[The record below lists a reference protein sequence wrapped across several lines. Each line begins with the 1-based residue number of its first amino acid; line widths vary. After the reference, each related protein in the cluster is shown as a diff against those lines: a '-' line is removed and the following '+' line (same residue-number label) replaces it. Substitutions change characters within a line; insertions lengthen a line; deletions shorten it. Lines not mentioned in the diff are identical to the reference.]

1 MRVTKHEHA
10 TLRLHDQG
18 DTLIIDPGSFTTP
31 LEAVHDLVGVVITH
45 EHRDHWTPAQLD
57 HLAQVAPRVPIFA
70 PQGVA
75 DAAEGYDITV
85 VAPGETVTVG
95 AFTLTFFGGVH
106 AEIHSSIPRVDNV
119 GVLVNERLYYP
130 GDSFEV
136 PGVPVP
142 VLAVPAGA
150 PWMRLGEA
158 MDFILAVAPERAF
171 PTHDMTLSVSA
182 RAMHVSRLAWAAEQR
197 GGELVDL
204 APGDELDA

>member
-18 DTLIIDPGSFTTP
+18 DTLVVDPGSFTTP
-31 LEAVHDLVGVVITH
+31 LDALHDLVGVVITH

-57 HLAQVAPRVPIFA
+57 HLAQVAPRVPIYA

-85 VAPGETVTVG
+85 VAPGDTVTVG
-95 AFTLTFFGGVH
+95 AFTLRFFGGVH
-106 AEIHSSIPRVDNV
+106 AQIHESIPLVDNV
-119 GVLVNERLYYP
+119 GVMINDRLYYP
-130 GDSFEV
+130 GDSFAV
-136 PGVPVP
+136 PDAKVP
-142 VLAVPAGA
+142 VLAAPIGA
-150 PWMRLGEA
+150 PWLKLGEA
-158 MDFILAVAPERAF
+158 MDFVLAVAPERAF

-182 RAMHVSRLAWAAEQR
+182 RTMHASRLAWAAEQN

-204 APGDELDA
+204 APGDELDV